1 MKVKQWQNTFYVIE
15 NANRIVKHL
24 TQIKNVVMKHVNV
37 SVKFIVHEKMI
48 IVGILFNK
56 YC

>member
-1 MKVKQWQNTFYVIE
+1 MKLKQWQNTFYVIE

-56 YC
+56 YG